1 MTDSTPSQ
9 PEDPRSKLMTEAGV
23 ITWAELVRHFARG
36 VVISVDQDLDLIEV
50 AGRVADDD
58 TSALGQWLESNQVVR
73 ANDDHARDW
82 TVREPDFLCI
92 VTAPWVLV
100 QERRPSTSLH

>member
-1 MTDSTPSQ
+1 MTDSSSTQ
-9 PEDPRSKLMTEAGV
+9 QDDPRSKLMTEAGV

-36 VVISVDQDLDLIEV
+36 VVVSVDQDLDLIEV
-50 AGRVADDD
+50 ASSMAEDD
-58 TSALGQWLESNQVVR
+58 TAAMGRWLESAQVVR

-82 TVREPDFLCI
+82 TAREPDFLCI

-100 QERRPSTSLH
+100 QERRPTASLH

>member
-1 MTDSTPSQ
+1 MTASPPDEM
-9 PEDPRSKLMTEAGV
+9 EDPRSRLMAEAGV

-36 VVISVDQDLDLIEV
+36 VVISVDQELDLIEV
-50 AGRVADDD
+50 AISMAADDTAAMND
-58 TSALGQWLESNQVVR
+58 WLASELIVR

-82 TVREPDFLCI
+82 TAREPDFLCI

-100 QERRPSTSLH
+100 QERRPAAALH